1 MKLLQ
6 TVLATL
12 AIITTLVACSL
23 SYTLL
28 SSSQHGGGSAAGH
41 GPSTW
46 LRQAHIQSPTE
57 IIKMIAEDNKKVSA
71 LGHKSA
77 ELMERLETLER
88 AREAEA
94 ASEEETPE
102 ARHADSTPTES
113 RHGAKRGKL
122 VCNGEDT
129 PSEVIYWRE
138 VPGDLEYEAPTT
150 PHHADHDKKYLTFEY
165 DLGGWNNVR
174 MGVECIVVVAHAM
187 GRTLVAPPA
196 QNLYLLGQPQDLGNG
211 KKLHRK
217 LGFADFFALETLE
230 KQAGLHTATMAEF
243 LAKQL
248 VEASPEKRPP
258 ENRTDLWG
266 QDLWKYLK
274 HVADAQPKW

>member
-6 TVLATL
+6 TVLAVL
-12 AIITTLVACSL
+12 AVITTLVACAL
-23 SYTLL
+23 SYTLF
-28 SSSQHGGGSAAGH
+28 SKQGGGGAAGGGH
-41 GPSTW
+41 GPGTW
-46 LRQAHIQSPTE
+46 LRQAHLLGPSSSPAE
-57 IIKMIAEDNKKVSA
+57 LAEDNKKVSA
-71 LGHKSA
+71 LGAKSS
-77 ELMERLETLER
+77 ELLDRLDRLER
-88 AREAEA
+88 AREQQQEA
-94 ASEEETPE
+94 SHEEEET
-102 ARHADSTPTES
+102 SSSES
-113 RHGAKRGKL
+113 GSFRHGAKRGKL

-187 GRTLVAPPA
+187 GRTLIAPPA

-230 KQAGLHTATMAEF
+230 KQAGLHTATMSEF

-258 ENRTDLWG
+258 MNRTDLWG
-266 QDLWKYLK
+266 QELWKYPSDL
-274 HVADAQPKW
+274 